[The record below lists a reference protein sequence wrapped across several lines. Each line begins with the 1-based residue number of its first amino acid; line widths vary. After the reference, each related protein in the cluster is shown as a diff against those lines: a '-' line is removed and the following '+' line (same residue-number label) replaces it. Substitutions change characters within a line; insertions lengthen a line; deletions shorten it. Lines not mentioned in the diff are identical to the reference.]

1 MQRAQTIDAARGV
14 KEHNFQPKVLEQNG
28 DGGPFWESLWPL
40 LSAFH
45 VIRVRAAAKSFNDA
59 KKYGRHAELF
69 FFLLQTMRHVT
80 DSTEPGGHVSTER
93 AIFFGPFTSL
103 ADMRL
108 PARNDPLCQGAPDE
122 LPWLCERPQWPR
134 GRPRALD
141 ARRACAQGP
150 ALWTLWSCVH

>member
-1 MQRAQTIDAARGV
+1 MGISVAFPERPRRHQ
-14 KEHNFQPKVLEQNG
+14 EHVQPPE
-28 DGGPFWESLWPL
+28 
-40 LSAFH
+40 
-45 VIRVRAAAKSFNDA
+45 SFNDA

-69 FFLLQTMRHVT
+69 FFLLQTMRRVT

-141 ARRACAQGP
+141 ARRACAQAP
-150 ALWTLWSCVH
+150 RFERLCRACTDFLSLKVSAP